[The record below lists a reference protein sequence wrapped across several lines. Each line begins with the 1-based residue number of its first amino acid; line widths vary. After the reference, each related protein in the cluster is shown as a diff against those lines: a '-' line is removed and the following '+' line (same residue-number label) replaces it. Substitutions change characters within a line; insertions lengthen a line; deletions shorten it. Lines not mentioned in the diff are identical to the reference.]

1 MDWSSLISLAAVG
14 LMFFLMM
21 RHGGGCCGGMGSHRP
36 PGPDETTTGEP
47 RPPKGGRPHE
57 PGSSG

>member
-36 PGPDETTTGEP
+36 RGRDETAAGEP
-47 RPPKGGRPHE
+47 RPPGEGRPHE
-57 PGSSG
+57 PGSSD